1 MNTMKQLLLFLFCMF
16 YSYSCFGQVKITME
30 RHGNVYYVPGKVNGL
45 SMKFIFDTGAS
56 NVCLSLTE
64 ALFMLKNGYIKEAD
78 LGEKGYTQIAD
89 GNIVEN
95 TKVILRNIEIG
106 GVTINDVAA
115 VITNSLDAPL
125 LLGQSAIQKLGPIQL
140 DGNMLVI
147 ANGKDIP
154 SEAKAEKLYYKA
166 YQQVEAKEYDKAI
179 ENSLEALENT
189 KAPRLRAMLYDNIG
203 NAYSK
208 KGDNNKALDSFSKAL
223 EADMSYTPSRYNLGV
238 VNYEMKKYDDA
249 LRAFQLYISNVA
261 SKDSQSLSAAYCYI
275 GQIFEK
281 EGRYNESG
289 ENYLNSIRLNPSRIA
304 YFGLADVCG
313 ITHNYEKA
321 AENYRKGLEYAPN
334 NMSSIK
340 YYHKLGMCLVYMN
353 KRNEAYDAFDNC
365 IKTTSRNKELLFAVL
380 DSSAIEENLRAFAC
394 ECMALSLNAELWS
407 ARVAPNA
414 QECIRRYN
422 HIMSYNPP
430 IPKELEM
437 TVMDYYTLAKAYD
450 FCKETENVV
459 RIIDMGLKKFDND
472 PELLFLKSLHMPSDS
487 EECIS
492 IYKKILR
499 KESLYTPQSFDY
511 GTVYNNIAW
520 GYCLQKKY
528 NEALPYSLKAIELNP
543 EHGYSWETLGELYF
557 YLGQYEKCIDAMTK
571 CIACN
576 DDKQYKDAYEMR
588 GKSYLKIGNTK
599 EGKRDINKAKEM

>member
-64 ALFMLKNGYIKEAD
+64 AIFMLKNGYIKEAD

-106 GVTINDVAA
+106 GVTINNVAA

-179 ENSLEALENT
+179 ECSLEALKNT

-223 EADMSYTPSRYNLGV
+223 EADMSYTPSRYNL
-238 VNYEMKKYDDA
+238 
-249 LRAFQLYISNVA
+249 
-261 SKDSQSLSAAYCYI
+261 
-275 GQIFEK
+275 
-281 EGRYNESG
+281 
-289 ENYLNSIRLNPSRIA
+289 
-304 YFGLADVCG
+304 
-313 ITHNYEKA
+313 T
-321 AENYRKGLEYAPN
+321 
-334 NMSSIK
+334 
-340 YYHKLGMCLVYMN
+340 
-353 KRNEAYDAFDNC
+353 
-365 IKTTSRNKELLFAVL
+365 
-380 DSSAIEENLRAFAC
+380 
-394 ECMALSLNAELWS
+394 
-407 ARVAPNA
+407 
-414 QECIRRYN
+414 
-422 HIMSYNPP
+422 
-430 IPKELEM
+430 
-437 TVMDYYTLAKAYD
+437 
-450 FCKETENVV
+450 
-459 RIIDMGLKKFDND
+459 
-472 PELLFLKSLHMPSDS
+472 
-487 EECIS
+487 
-492 IYKKILR
+492 
-499 KESLYTPQSFDY
+499 
-511 GTVYNNIAW
+511 
-520 GYCLQKKY
+520 
-528 NEALPYSLKAIELNP
+528 
-543 EHGYSWETLGELYF
+543 
-557 YLGQYEKCIDAMTK
+557 
-571 CIACN
+571 
-576 DDKQYKDAYEMR
+576 
-588 GKSYLKIGNTK
+588 
-599 EGKRDINKAKEM
+599 